1 MAETLED
8 ALAAEEMRAVRD
20 MFREGYWLRLVE
32 VELLD
37 ENPDAD
43 PDRREAWQDRVFDAV
58 RLAPLEPPRPLQS
71 SRAADVARLL
81 LLAIIIATALAL
93 VWAAPGGWP

>member
-20 MFREGYWLRLVE
+20 MFRDGRWVRLVE

-37 ENPDAD
+37 KDPDAD
-43 PDRREAWQDRVFDAV
+43 PDRREPWQDLVFDAV
-58 RLAPLEPPRPLQS
+58 RLSPLEPPRPLKP
-71 SRAADVARLL
+71 SRAVAIARL
-81 LLAIIIATALAL
+81 ATVFALT
-93 VWAAPGGWP
+93 WAAQVWP